1 MDYFAFFGL
10 PRQFFPDLEK
20 IRRAFLI
27 KSRQLHPDYFS
38 FSLSG
43 EKQKAEELAGIN
55 NQAYQTLLDED
66 QRMAHLLGLEEV
78 LPEEGKA
85 QLSQEFLME
94 MMEVNE
100 ALMELEFEPSVEKK
114 ESLSKELQ
122 ELDERM
128 KAVARPVMEQ
138 WDNGEHVDL
147 QPVVDY
153 YMKNRYVHRL
163 QSNLEKMTT

>member
-10 PRQFFPDLEK
+10 PRHFFPDQEK

-66 QRMAHLLGLEEV
+66 LRLAHLLDLEDV

-85 QLSQEFLME
+85 QLPQAFLMD

-100 ALMELEFEPSVEKK
+100 ALMELEFDPSAEKK
-114 ESLSKELQ
+114 ESLRK
-122 ELDERM
+122 ELDELDEQM
-128 KAVARPVMEQ
+128 KAVARPVMER
-138 WDNGEHVDL
+138 WDMGESVDL

-153 YMKNRYVHRL
+153 YMKKRYVRRL
-163 QSNLEKMTT
+163 QSNLEKMSS

>member
-10 PRQFFPDLEK
+10 PRQFFPDQDK

-38 FSLSG
+38 FSMAG

-66 QRMAHLLGLEEV
+66 LRLAHLLGLEEV

-85 QLSQEFLME
+85 QLPQEFLME

-100 ALMELEFEPSVEKK
+100 ALMELEMAPDEEKK
-114 ESLSKELQ
+114 STLQ
-122 ELDERM
+122 RELDELGEGL
-128 KAVARPVMEQ
+128 KSAVLPVMEK
-138 WDNGEHVDL
+138 WDSGEQVDL

-153 YMKNRYVHRL
+153 YMKKRYVRRL
-163 QSNLEKMTT
+163 KTNLEKIGS

>member
-1 MDYFAFFGL
+1 MDYFSFFKL
-10 PRQFFPDLEK
+10 PRQFFPDQEK
-20 IRRAFLI
+20 VRRAFLI

-55 NQAYQTLLDED
+55 NQAYQTLLDD
-66 QRMAHLLGLEEV
+66 DLRMAHLLSLEEV

-85 QLSQEFLME
+85 QLPQAFLME

-100 ALMELEFEPSVEKK
+100 TLMELEFDPSPEKK
-114 ESLSKELQ
+114 EALHKELE
-122 ELDERM
+122 ELAQQM
-128 KAVARPVMEQ
+128 KSAVQPVMEQ
-138 WDNGEHVDL
+138 WDAGEPVDL

-153 YMKNRYVHRL
+153 YMKKKYVRRL
-163 QSNLEKMTT
+163 KSNLEKLGS